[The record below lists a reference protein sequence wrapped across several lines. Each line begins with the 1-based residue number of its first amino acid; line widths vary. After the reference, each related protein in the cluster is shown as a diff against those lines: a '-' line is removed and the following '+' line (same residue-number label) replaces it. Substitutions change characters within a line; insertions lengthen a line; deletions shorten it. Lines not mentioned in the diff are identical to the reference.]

1 MNQDLPEAFADAES
15 EPNQQPEARH
25 LAQSASAETSA
36 SESDDADDPF
46 AYSVICLGGIR
57 EIGKNMWLV
66 SNGDDMIMIDAGLKF
81 PSDDMYG
88 VDYLL
93 PDISFVLEHQERLK
107 GIILTHAHEDHVGG
121 LTALLEQLESPP
133 PIYASELTIGMLA
146 DRITDIKPEYET
158 LLQRVEGR
166 EQRQIG
172 SFEVRFMHVCHSIS
186 GALGLAVHTPKGAII
201 FTGDFKMDPTPIDM
215 QPTDYFKFAE
225 YGEAGSLLLI
235 SDSTNATNPGHT
247 ISEQE
252 VAESFRHAF
261 LRAKDRLIIATF
273 ASSLHRIQQIVN
285 RCIEFDRKL
294 AFIGRSMERNT
305 AKAYEL
311 GYLTYPEGLVIKADE
326 LGNYADNK
334 VAILTTGSQG
344 EPMAALSRMA
354 TGKFN
359 QLQIQKGDT
368 VIISAT
374 PIPGNERSI
383 YQNVNLLCEK
393 GAEVLYEGRRGLHAS
408 GHASQEELKLMLNLT
423 KPKYFIP
430 THGEYRQ
437 MLSHAR
443 LAMATGIPEERI
455 FLLDLGERLEIT
467 SSGAKVAGKV
477 TAGEIMVAGRGLGYL
492 EEKELR
498 ERHRLVKDGVLF
510 ASLTVD
516 ERGTP
521 VSDPRLVSKGFIIE
535 DEREDL
541 YTQVAEALRQSLQ
554 KQLDKWRKADK
565 VPTREDTEKWVNDH
579 LSRIIYHKTRR
590 RPVIVPLVHRLGE
603 EPQSL
608 AQPDLAETAA
618 TTADASTAALE
629 TSGEAAEDV

>member
-1 MNQDLPEAFADAES
+1 MNEPTDETNHDPTQEPTDEAEKPETTETTVNPDLTENAGEAAD
-15 EPNQQPEARH
+15 
-25 LAQSASAETSA
+25 QSAYT
-36 SESDDADDPF
+36 
-46 AYSVICLGGIR
+46 VICLGGIR

-66 SNGDDMIMIDAGLKF
+66 SNGEELILIDAGLKF

-88 VDYLL
+88 VDFLL
-93 PDISFVLEHQERLK
+93 PDISYVLENQARLK

-121 LTALLEQLESPP
+121 LVPLLEQLDDPP
-133 PIYASELTIGMLA
+133 EIYASELTLGMLE
-146 DRITDIKPEYET
+146 DRITDIKPEYEN
-158 LLQRVEGR
+158 LLQKVSGR
-166 EQRQIG
+166 DLRQIG
-172 SFEVRFMHVCHSIS
+172 SFEVEFMHVCHSIS
-186 GALGLAVHTPKGAII
+186 GALGLAIHTPLGAII

-215 QPTDYFKFAE
+215 LPTDYFKFAE
-225 YGEAGSLLLI
+225 YGENGTLLLI

-261 LRAKDRLIIATF
+261 YRAKDRLIIATF

-305 AKAYEL
+305 AKAYSL

-326 LGNYADNK
+326 LGNYPNEK
-334 VAILTTGSQG
+334 IAILTTGSQG

-354 TGKFN
+354 SGRFN
-359 QLQIQKGDT
+359 PISIQKGDT

-443 LAMATGIPEERI
+443 LAIATGVPEASI
-455 FLLDLGERLEIT
+455 FLLDLGEKLVI
-467 SSGAKVAGKV
+467 SAGGAKVSGKV
-477 TAGEIMVAGRGLGYL
+477 PAGEIMVAGRGLGYL
-492 EEKELR
+492 DERELR

-516 ERGTP
+516 GKGSP
-521 VSDPRLVSKGFIIE
+521 VDQPRLVSKGFIT
-535 DEREDL
+535 DEAREEL
-541 YTQVAEALRQSLQ
+541 FAEVAEALRQSLL
-554 KQLDKWRKADK
+554 KQLEKWTKSDK
-565 VPTREDTEKWVNDH
+565 VPSREDTEKWVSDH
-579 LSRIIYHKTRR
+579 LSRIVYHKTRR
-590 RPVIVPLVHRLGE
+590 RPVVIPLVHRLGE
-603 EPQSL
+603 
-608 AQPDLAETAA
+608 AA
-618 TTADASTAALE
+618 T
-629 TSGEAAEDV
+629 EAAEEAAKEEEDVRETSV